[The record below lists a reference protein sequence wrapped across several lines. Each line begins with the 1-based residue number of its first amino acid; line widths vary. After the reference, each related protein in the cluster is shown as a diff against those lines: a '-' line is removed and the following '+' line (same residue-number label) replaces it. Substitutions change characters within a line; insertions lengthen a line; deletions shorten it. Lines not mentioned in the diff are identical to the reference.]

1 MHLYLFDPAVAFFFL
16 SFAAANTKTV
26 PVSLNRDRADTQ
38 GVEPTLRRVLSG
50 RQSSPAIHQGKR
62 AVAEDWP
69 ERNRAN
75 GAAEVRS

>member
-1 MHLYLFDPAVAFFFL
+1 MHLYLFDPAVALFFL

-26 PVSLNRDRADTQ
+26 PSSLNRRADTR
-38 GVEPTLRRVLSG
+38 GGEPTLRRVLAG
-50 RQSSPAIHQGKR
+50 RQSSPAIHQGKL
-62 AVAEDWP
+62 AEAEDWP